1 MLRETQGLCLVTVI
15 IPVFNGMKFLEET
28 VKSVQTQTYRNLEI
42 LIVDD
47 CSTDDTADLA
57 SKLAKK
63 DTRIKF
69 VQLDANCGGPA
80 GPRNVG
86 LLSAQGDFVAF
97 CDADDLW
104 AENKIE
110 RQLSVL
116 RSQKVSVVGGGLQNF
131 RGRRPEL
138 LESGLREK
146 PELFSRVSFWGT
158 LMNSNLRI
166 SSLMIETKL
175 ARGIMFDESRHVQ
188 AREDYL
194 FVLKA
199 TERSVSAI
207 KLNSVL
213 GGYRVHDKQISSN
226 KISMLV
232 KHFRVLFFYQLDNQR
247 RIGFFAFP
255 FTLSHF
261 VLAFWKHV
269 SGKPF

>member
-1 MLRETQGLCLVTVI
+1 LSANSKSEVSVI
-15 IPVFNGMKFLEET
+15 VPVYNGAEFLEET
-28 VKSVQTQTYRNLEI
+28 IRSIQNQTHRNWEV

-47 CSTDDTADLA
+47 CSTDETATIA
-57 SKLAKK
+57 KKLAK
-63 DTRIKF
+63 DDPRINYIR
-69 VQLDANCGGPA
+69 LDKNYGGPA
-80 GPRNVG
+80 RPRNVG

-104 AENKIE
+104 SENKIE

-131 RGRRPEL
+131 RGRKPEL

-146 PELFSRVSFWGT
+146 PELLSRVSFWGT

-175 ARGIMFDESRHVQ
+175 ARGIMFDESRYVQ

-199 TERSVSAI
+199 IEQSGSAV

-261 VLAFWKHV
+261 VLAFWKHL

>member
-1 MLRETQGLCLVTVI
+1 MSANSKSEVSVI
-15 IPVFNGMKFLEET
+15 VPVYNGAEFLEET
-28 VKSVQTQTYRNLEI
+28 IKSIQNQTHRNWEL

-47 CSTDDTADLA
+47 YSTDETATIA
-57 SKLAKK
+57 KKLAK
-63 DTRIKF
+63 DDPRINYSR
-69 VQLDANCGGPA
+69 LDKNYGGPA
-80 GPRNVG
+80 RPRNFG
-86 LLSAQGDFVAF
+86 LLNAQGDFVAF

-104 AENKIE
+104 SENKIE

-116 RSQKVSVVGGGLQNF
+116 RSQKVSLVGGGLQNF
-131 RGRRPEL
+131 CGRKPEL

-199 TERSVSAI
+199 IERSGSAV

-232 KHFRVLFFYQLDNQR
+232 KHFRVLFLYQLDNQR